1 MPPLPA
7 LPVPVTVKPPL
18 VPVVSRS
25 MPLSAPFEE
34 MLWKVRPGA
43 PIVVLATF
51 RAVPEVVVSVFAAPV
66 TATVP
71 PPVAANAA
79 FAPVLAVTPPV
90 KETVAPVLELRAM
103 PVPASLIGPLK
114 AVVPPVRFATE
125 TESPPTRHVAAT
137 VMLPVPPSRRMPS
150 PPAAET
156 ATGSSADDAAAD
168 AVPRIAAPSGRD
180 AEAPTSNAV
189 CHLDRGA
196 RRRR

>member
-18 VPVVSRS
+18 VPVVSRF

-90 KETVAPVLELRAM
+90 KETVAPVLELRVM
-103 PVPASLIGPLK
+103 PVPASSIGPLK
-114 AVVPPVRFATE
+114 AVVPPVRFATD
-125 TESPPTRHVAAT
+125 TECAADPVTVAAT
-137 VMLPVPPSRRMPS
+137 VTLPVPPSRWMPS
-150 PPAAET
+150 PPAARRSR
-156 ATGSSADDAAAD
+156 GSSC
-168 AVPRIAAPSGRD
+168 RLTRS
-180 AEAPTSNAV
+180 
-189 CHLDRGA
+189 
-196 RRRR
+196 